1 VSTLSDC
8 LRPGS
13 MVVVVVVVVAVAGAE
28 AEAEAEATR
37 LAKVRAL
44 RLPGPEP
51 YWQRC

>member
-1 VSTLSDC
+1 VCTLSDC

-13 MVVVVVVVVAVAGAE
+13 VVEVVVVAVAE